1 MNFASDNASGVHPT
15 IMAAIVAA
23 NDGNVPSYGRDALTA
38 AATDRVREVFDA
50 PEAEVFL
57 LGTGTGSNA
66 LALAQICPPWGRIF
80 CHRTAHIEVSE
91 AGAPAFMSGGA
102 QLALI
107 DGADGRISD
116 QALSARIADYPQDDE
131 HDGKNAVL
139 SLTNAT
145 EWGTVY
151 DAGRVRSLSSVAHD
165 AGMLVHIDGAR
176 FGNAVASTGAAP
188 ADLTRG
194 AGVDVLSLGGTKNG
208 CLALEAVVVF
218 DPAHAPG
225 FSFRRMRAGH
235 LWSKHRFLGAQMLAW
250 LGGDLWLDLAR
261 HANHAASE
269 LATALV
275 GQGAEL
281 LQPVEANELFVRL
294 PRATTQRLRASGLRA
309 ADWPNADDDAER
321 GTIRLV
327 TSWATTQEDIAGLT
341 NAL

>member
-38 AATDRVREVFDA
+38 AAIDRVREVFDA

-91 AGAPAFMSGGA
+91 AGAPVFMSGGA

-116 QALSARIADYPQDDE
+116 QALLARIADYPQDDE

-151 DAGRVRSLSSVAHD
+151 DADRVRSLATVAHD
-165 AGMLVHIDGAR
+165 AGLLVHIDGAR
-176 FGNAVASTGAAP
+176 FGNAVASTVAAP
-188 ADLTRG
+188 ADLTWR

-218 DPAHAPG
+218 DPANAPG

-261 HANHAASE
+261 HANDAASE
-269 LATALV
+269 LATALA

-294 PRATTQRLRASGLRA
+294 PRATTQRLRMCGLRA

-327 TSWATTQEDIAGLT
+327 TSWATTEEDIVLLT